1 MTTALDRTCR
11 ALDTPPPPVIPG
23 QLDLTQTLEPLMT
36 TTTTQITCTGDDDC
50 TAFAISA
57 AFQPVSREEQA
68 AKLRMQLAEDG
79 WDCGAAGDLCP
90 DCKGDEP
97 GMCPACDT
105 AAIERCV
112 ACGQCRCDT
121 HETCIRPTP

>member
-1 MTTALDRTCR
+1 
-11 ALDTPPPPVIPG
+11 
-23 QLDLTQTLEPLMT
+23 MT

-57 AFQPVSREEQA
+57 SFQPASREAQTT
-68 AKLRMQLAEDG
+68 KLRKQLVEDG

-112 ACGQCRCDT
+112 ACDQCRCDT
-121 HETCIRPTP
+121 HENCIRPTP